1 MTVSYGL
8 HQISIASF
16 GFNLHFN
23 TWAKQQKGANLLLA
37 VMSNPMNIMVR
48 LPLPAFSAFKL
59 FETKMDKKL
68 SELGSDFHK
77 IVKNQMD
84 Y

>member
-1 MTVSYGL
+1 MGTKNLRKAISAIPTKLVSMT
-8 HQISIASF
+8 
-16 GFNLHFN
+16 
-23 TWAKQQKGANLLLA
+23 
-37 VMSNPMNIMVR
+37 R
-48 LPLPAFSAFKL
+48 DSAFKL

-77 IVKNQMD
+77 IVKNQMN